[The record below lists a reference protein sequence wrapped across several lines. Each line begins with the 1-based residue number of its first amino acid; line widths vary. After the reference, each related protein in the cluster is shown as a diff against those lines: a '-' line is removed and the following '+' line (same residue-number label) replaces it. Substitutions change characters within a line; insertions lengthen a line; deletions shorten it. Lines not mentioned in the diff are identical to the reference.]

1 MIMIMISKKI
11 NYLIN
16 KMILMINNSQI
27 NNHKIISI
35 KTEFQIQNNNN
46 NQRINKRKLKIIKKT
61 KNSIK
66 ETIINNTY
74 LLIKILIQNHQSL
87 LLFKDQLNLVNLL

>member
-35 KTEFQIQNNNN
+35 KTEF
-46 NQRINKRKLKIIKKT
+46 
-61 KNSIK
+61 
-66 ETIINNTY
+66 
-74 LLIKILIQNHQSL
+74 
-87 LLFKDQLNLVNLL
+87 